1 MTAPVRVI
9 PAMDSNIKGKARCMK
24 AAKIKMPRTA
34 REAIRIL
41 RGFFL
46 ILAVS
51 EPVPVDT

>member
-1 MTAPVRVI
+1 
-9 PAMDSNIKGKARCMK
+9 MK

-34 REAIRIL
+34 RETIRIL

-46 ILAVS
+46 ILAVR